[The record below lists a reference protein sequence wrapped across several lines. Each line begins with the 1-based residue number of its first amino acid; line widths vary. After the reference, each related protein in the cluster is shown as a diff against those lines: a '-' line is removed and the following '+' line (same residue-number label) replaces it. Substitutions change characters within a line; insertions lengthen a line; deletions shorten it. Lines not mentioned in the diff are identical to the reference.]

1 MLVSP
6 RHGREATGGEAVGLL
21 VGCEMKTGAVAETT
35 GCEWQTVRETVGGIC
50 SGAAVRMDG
59 AEGIAVDTIAGVWGG
74 E

>member
-35 GCEWQTVRETVGGIC
+35 GCE
-50 SGAAVRMDG
+50 
-59 AEGIAVDTIAGVWGG
+59 
-74 E
+74 